1 VIDKRSSP
9 ALLGSKRTEMT
20 IPFVYSSGGFMDH
33 AILEFEEL
41 FNAVRNVREKEEQY
55 GRADSYTYSVK
66 KNDKAFIEGKEHS
79 VGLGDLALRAKAKV
93 WDAGAQGALGHVFVI
108 PSVDLRPNVRKMTDT
123 VLIKK
128 PIKVDTT
135 AFF

>member
-1 VIDKRSSP
+1 
-9 ALLGSKRTEMT
+9 
-20 IPFVYSSGGFMDH
+20 MDH

-93 WDAGAQGALGHVFVI
+93 WDGGHRV
-108 PSVDLRPNVRKMTDT
+108 PLDMCLSYLP
-123 VLIKK
+123 LICGLM
-128 PIKVDTT
+128 
-135 AFF
+135 